1 MNTETVITS
10 MNTLLQE
17 LKWLRG
23 IKDDNE
29 YETALNDLKELHELN
44 STPRVLLQLM
54 AECII
59 KYEKNKMEALL
70 LTGTGCTDKTVN
82 ALITL
87 MKHRNIKGKEMAEI
101 LEVSRPLL
109 SAILNGNRA
118 LTIPHIYKL
127 AEHFGVNPGVFL

>member
-1 MNTETVITS
+1 
-10 MNTLLQE
+10 
-17 LKWLRG
+17 
-23 IKDDNE
+23 
-29 YETALNDLKELHELN
+29 
-44 STPRVLLQLM
+44 
-54 AECII
+54 
-59 KYEKNKMEALL
+59 MEALL